1 MGEGNRQLGLDGEEI
16 LEYTYM
22 YVDAF
27 GNREA
32 GGFIEWPLG

>member
-22 YVDAF
+22 DAF
-27 GNREA
+27 GNREG